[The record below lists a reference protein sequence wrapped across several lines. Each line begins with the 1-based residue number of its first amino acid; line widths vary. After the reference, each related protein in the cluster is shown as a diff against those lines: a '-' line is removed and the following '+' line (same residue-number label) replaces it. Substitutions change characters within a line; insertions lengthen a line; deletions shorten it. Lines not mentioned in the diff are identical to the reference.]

1 MRRILLDTHIFLW
14 MQFESGKLS
23 RNLTALLKRE
33 DVNWCLSQV
42 SALEIQIK
50 HSLGKLSL
58 PEGPSEW
65 LPGLIEKSGLEFRTL
80 SNEAIF
86 MLGKLPDLHR
96 DPFDRLLISTALTE
110 GLEIA
115 TIDSQ
120 VKRYPVRTV
129 S

>member
-14 MQFESGKLS
+14 MQFESEKLS
-23 RNLTALLKRE
+23 DYLMGLLKSGN
-33 DVNWCLSQV
+33 VNWYLSQV
-42 SALEIQIK
+42 SVLEIQIK
-50 HSLGKLSL
+50 HSLGKLPL
-58 PEGPSEW
+58 PEAPVEW
-65 LPGLIEKSGLEFRTL
+65 LPELIERSGLQFCPI

-110 GLEIA
+110 GWEMA
-115 TIDSQ
+115 TIDHQ
-120 VKRYPVRTV
+120 VRQYPVRAV

>member
-23 RNLTALLKRE
+23 KNLLGLLKRE
-33 DVNWCLSQV
+33 DVNWYLSQV
-42 SALEIQIK
+42 SVLEIQIK

-58 PEGPSEW
+58 PDAPNEW
-65 LPGLIEKSGLEFRTL
+65 LPGLIEKSGIEFSPL

-86 MLGKLPDLHR
+86 MLGKLPDFHR
-96 DPFDRLLISTALTE
+96 DPFDRLLVASALTE
-110 GLEIA
+110 GWEIA
-115 TIDSQ
+115 TVDEQ
-120 VKRYPVRTV
+120 LQQYPVRTV